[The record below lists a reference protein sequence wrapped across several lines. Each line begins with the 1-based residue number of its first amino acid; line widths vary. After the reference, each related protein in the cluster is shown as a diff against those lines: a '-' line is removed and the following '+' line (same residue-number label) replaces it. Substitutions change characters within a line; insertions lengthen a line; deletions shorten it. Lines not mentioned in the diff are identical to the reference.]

1 MTLGELW
8 NGFRILLGLGLVGLA
23 LVLGYASTA
32 LLDLGNFRTE
42 GSPAGAAMFV
52 VMLGFPPAALAA
64 LVAGILLI
72 RGGRSAQVEGLPVFV
87 DPPPPARRE
96 ALWRRHP
103 NGATLGMLVNGE
115 RAVLQFRPADGA
127 ALWCSDNPGYLGAP
141 AATYP
146 FLCSDAELV
155 QLPTAWSVPAAL
167 AQRALQQFEA
177 NGERPMAIAWQSC
190 APSAGGSDG
199 GAASWEL
206 LPQPTAAR

>member
-1 MTLGELW
+1 MPSGELALEPPPVIAQSSGARW
-8 NGFRILLGLGLVGLA
+8 QQYLMVLPMLA
-23 LVLGYASTA
+23 GTA
-32 LLDLGNFRTE
+32 AT
-42 GSPAGAAMFV
+42 AMMF
-52 VMLGFPPAALAA
+52 
-64 LVAGILLI
+64 
-72 RGGRSAQVEGLPVFV
+72 GGREGASPYTYVV
-87 DPPPPARRE
+87 
-96 ALWRRHP
+96 
-103 NGATLGMLVNGE
+103 GAIFGISTLGMLVNGE